1 MKEENEVV
9 AASPAPAKTP
19 EQIQEEKL
27 QEERKFFM
35 VMHEASGLQICDKC
49 LLMLKVPDMYMG

>member
-9 AASPAPAKTP
+9 AASQAPAKTP

-27 QEERKFFM
+27 QEERKF
-35 VMHEASGLQICDKC
+35 LW
-49 LLMLKVPDMYMG
+49 